1 MAEKKEAFG
10 LSLLDVL
17 SNALLGGIVLMMI
30 AAVSVSVSNMQSE
43 LDKDDVQGAA
53 EVNSAKQFKPIDI
66 SFKGNSMLIVSFRT
80 KGGDST
86 KCTIE
91 PVFTNELKKQNK
103 EYPDCINTSQGLYQ
117 KNYWVIT
124 REATLCSSK
133 IGSWQIVIKG
143 EKQFL
148 PDTVFCNVN
157 IGVRPITISTEKI
170 AFSKE
175 DIMKQIGKEQNQYRL
190 FLVDEKGIGDPII
203 N

>member
-30 AAVSVSVSNMQSE
+30 AAVSVSISNMESE
-43 LDKDDVQGAA
+43 LDKDDEQGAA

-66 SFKGNSMLIVSFRT
+66 NFKGNSMLIVSLRT

-86 KCTIE
+86 KCIIKS
-91 PVFTNELKKQNK
+91 VFNNELEKQNK
-103 EYPDCINTSQGLYQ
+103 EYPDCINISQGLYQ
-117 KNYWVIT
+117 KNYWVMT
-124 REATLCSSK
+124 REAALCGK
-133 IGSWQIVIKG
+133 EAGSWEIVIEG
-143 EKQFL
+143 ERQFL
-148 PDTVFCNVN
+148 PDTVFCNIN
-157 IGVRPITISTEKI
+157 IGVRPVNISPEKI

-175 DIMKQIGKEQNQYRL
+175 SIMKQIGNEQNQYRL
-190 FLVDEKGIGDPII
+190 FKIDEKGIGDPSI